1 MSTADTV
8 LTGPFDSLRDYIA
21 ALEAR
26 GRLLR
31 LKEMDQDRFEAT
43 AFVYRMIENLGYYE
57 SPAILI
63 EKVKING
70 QWMDGPVIANLYGG
84 LDTEAMAYG
93 VEEITNNQEQM
104 FRAVQQKVL
113 SMAGDNG
120 EWDRIKPVVVDREN
134 APCKEC
140 VVAEPDI
147 DIFKYPWLKNNPG
160 DAGQYINS
168 GGVVLEDSKLGR
180 NVGTYR
186 CQVKSA
192 KKVGVNPEPGQNGWK
207 FLMGMKEQGRK
218 VANAAIV
225 LGTDPIVFSMSS
237 TKVAGLGE
245 DELEYAGGFKGRP
258 VELVKCET
266 SDIRVPANA
275 EMVIEG
281 EIPLDDDEAEG
292 PYAEMY
298 GYMGTAKPQ
307 NFYMNIKAITHRRD
321 PWFVNVF
328 TGVTKD
334 RHVAPMEVT
343 DFLRF
348 RKLIPNLVAIHSP
361 LWAVGVTVLSID
373 KKFPGEGIA
382 AGEHVAAGRLV
393 TKTVIVVDKDVDVL
407 NFRSVLHAVGSRW
420 QPHPASLTI
429 PQITGMPSS
438 IDPSTPVS
446 GITSKIV
453 IDATRQWAAEGG
465 PESWAAVSR
474 TVLEEHCPEAFAL
487 VDRKWTEY
495 FRS

>member
-1 MSTADTV
+1 MSAANSYS
-8 LTGPFDSLRDYIA
+8 TGPYDSLRDYIA
-21 ALEAR
+21 ALDAR

-31 LKEMDQDRFEAT
+31 LKKMDQDRYT

-63 EKVKING
+63 EKIKIGG

-104 FRAVQQKVL
+104 FRAVQEKIR
-113 SMAGDNG
+113 SMAQDNG
-120 EWDRIKPVVVDREN
+120 DWKRIKPVLIDGQG
-134 APCKEC
+134 APCKE
-140 VVAEPDI
+140 VIVPEPDV
-147 DIFKYPWLKNNPG
+147 DIFSYPWLKNNPG

-168 GGVVLEDSKLGR
+168 GNVVLEDPELGR

-186 CQVKSA
+186 CQVKDA
-192 KKVGVNPEPGQNGWK
+192 KKIGVNPEPGQNGWK
-207 FLMGMKEQGRK
+207 FLMGMKEQGKK

-245 DELEYAGGFKGRP
+245 DELEFAGGFKGKP
-258 VELVKCET
+258 VALVKCES

-281 EIPLDDDEAEG
+281 EIPLDQEEAEG

-298 GYMGTAKPQ
+298 GYMGTAKPR
-307 NFYMNIKAITHRRD
+307 NFYMNIKTITHRKD

-343 DFLRF
+343 DYLRF
-348 RKLIPNLVAIHSP
+348 KKLIPNLVAIHSP

-393 TKTVIVVDKDVDVL
+393 TKTVITVDKDVDVL
-407 NFRSVLHAVGSRW
+407 NFRDVLHAVGSRW

-429 PQITGMPSS
+429 PQMTGMPSS

-446 GITSKIV
+446 GITSKII
-453 IDATRQWAAEGG
+453 IDATKQFPAEGG
-465 PESWAAVSR
+465 PAAWAPVSR
-474 TVLEEHCPEAFAL
+474 TVLEEQCPEAFDL
-487 VDRKWTEY
+487 VDGKWAEY

>member
-1 MSTADTV
+1 MSAANSYP
-8 LTGPFDSLRDYIA
+8 TGPYDSLRDYIA
-21 ALEAR
+21 ALDAR

-31 LKEMDQDRFEAT
+31 LKKMDQDRYEAT

-63 EKVKING
+63 EKIKIGG

-93 VEEITNNQEQM
+93 VEEITNNQEHM
-104 FRAVQQKVL
+104 FRAAQEKIR
-113 SMAGDNG
+113 SMAQDNG
-120 EWDRIKPVVVDREN
+120 EWKRIKPVLVDGQG
-134 APCKEC
+134 APCKE
-140 VVAEPDI
+140 VIVPEPDV
-147 DIFKYPWLKNNPG
+147 DIFSYPWLKNNPG

-168 GGVVLEDSKLGR
+168 GNVVLEDPELGR

-186 CQVKSA
+186 CQVKDA
-192 KKVGVNPEPGQNGWK
+192 KKIGVNPEPGQNGWK
-207 FLMGMKEQGRK
+207 FLMGMKEQGKK

-245 DELEYAGGFKGRP
+245 DELEFAGGFKGKP
-258 VELVKCET
+258 VELVKCES

-281 EIPLDDDEAEG
+281 EIPLDHEEAEG

-298 GYMGTAKPQ
+298 GYMGTAKPR
-307 NFYMNIKAITHRRD
+307 NFYMNIKTITHRKD

-343 DFLRF
+343 DYLRF
-348 RKLIPNLVAIHSP
+348 KKLIPNLVAIHSP

-393 TKTVIVVDKDVDVL
+393 TKTVITVDKDVDVL
-407 NFRSVLHAVGSRW
+407 NFRDVLHAVGSRW

-446 GITSKIV
+446 GITSKII
-453 IDATRQWAAEGG
+453 IDATKQFPAEGG
-465 PESWAAVSR
+465 PAAWAPVSR
-474 TVLEEHCPEAFAL
+474 TVLEEQCPEAFDL
-487 VDRKWTEY
+487 VDGKWAEY

>member
-1 MSTADTV
+1 MSAANSY
-8 LTGPFDSLRDYIA
+8 LTGPYESLRDYIA
-21 ALEAR
+21 ALDAR

-31 LKEMDQDRFEAT
+31 LKKMDQDRYEAT

-63 EKVKING
+63 EKIKING
-70 QWMDGPVIANLYGG
+70 RWMDGPIIANLYGG

-93 VEEITNNQEQM
+93 VEDITNNQEQM
-104 FRAVQQKVL
+104 FRAVQEKIL
-113 SMAGDNG
+113 SLARDNG
-120 EWDRIKPVVVDREN
+120 EWTRIKPVLVDKGE
-134 APCKEC
+134 APCKEII
-140 VVAEPDI
+140 VSEADV
-147 DIFKYPWLKNNPG
+147 DIFRYPWLKNNPG

-168 GGVVLEDSKLGR
+168 GGVVLEDPQLGR

-186 CQVKSA
+186 CQVKAA
-192 KKVGVNPEPGQNGWK
+192 KKIGVNPEPGQNGWK
-207 FLMGMKEQGRK
+207 FLMGMREQGRK
-218 VANAAIV
+218 VAHAAIV

-245 DELEYAGGFKGRP
+245 DELEFAGGFKGKP

-275 EMVIEG
+275 EMIIEG

-307 NFYMNIKAITHRRD
+307 NFYMNIKAITHRKD

-334 RHVAPMEVT
+334 RHHAPMEVT

-348 RKLIPNLVAIHSP
+348 RKAIPNLVAIHSP

-420 QPHPASLTI
+420 QPQPASLTI
-429 PQITGMPSS
+429 PQMTGMPSS

-446 GITSKIV
+446 GITSKII
-453 IDATRQWAAEGG
+453 IDATKQLPSEGG
-465 PESWAAVSR
+465 PASWAPVSR
-474 TVLEEHCPEAFAL
+474 TVLEEHCPEAFDL
-487 VDRKWTEY
+487 VDGKWQEY

>member
-1 MSTADTV
+1 MSAANSYS
-8 LTGPFDSLRDYIA
+8 TGPYDSLRDYIA
-21 ALEAR
+21 ALDAR

-31 LKEMDQDRFEAT
+31 LKKMDQDRYEAT

-63 EKVKING
+63 EKIKIGG

-93 VEEITNNQEQM
+93 VEEITNNQEHM
-104 FRAVQQKVL
+104 FRAVQEKIR
-113 SMAGDNG
+113 SMAQDNG
-120 EWDRIKPVVVDREN
+120 DWKRIKPVLIDGQG
-134 APCKEC
+134 APCKE
-140 VVAEPDI
+140 VIVPEPDV
-147 DIFKYPWLKNNPG
+147 DIFSYPWLKNNPG

-168 GGVVLEDSKLGR
+168 GNVVLEDPELGR

-186 CQVKSA
+186 CQVKDA
-192 KKVGVNPEPGQNGWK
+192 KKIGVNPEPGQNGWK
-207 FLMGMKEQGRK
+207 FLMGMKEQGKK

-245 DELEYAGGFKGRP
+245 DELEFAGGFKGKP
-258 VELVKCET
+258 VALVKCES

-281 EIPLDDDEAEG
+281 EIPLDHEEAEG

-298 GYMGTAKPQ
+298 GYMGTAKPG
-307 NFYMNIKAITHRRD
+307 NFYMNIKTITHRKD

-343 DFLRF
+343 DYLRF
-348 RKLIPNLVAIHSP
+348 KKLIPNLVAIHSP

-393 TKTVIVVDKDVDVL
+393 TKTVITVDKDVDVL
-407 NFRSVLHAVGSRW
+407 NFRDVLHAVGSRW

-429 PQITGMPSS
+429 PQMTGMPSS
-438 IDPSTPVS
+438 MDPSTPVS
-446 GITSKIV
+446 GITSKII
-453 IDATRQWAAEGG
+453 IDATKQFPAEGG
-465 PESWAAVSR
+465 PAAWAPVSR
-474 TVLEEHCPEAFAL
+474 TVLEEQCPEAFDL
-487 VDRKWTEY
+487 VDGKWAEY

>member
-1 MSTADTV
+1 MSTPIAA

-21 ALEAR
+21 ALDSR

-31 LKEMDQDRFEAT
+31 IKEMDQDRYEAT

-63 EKVKING
+63 ERIRIGG
-70 QWMDGPVIANLYGG
+70 QWMDGPIIANLYGG

-104 FRAVQQKVL
+104 FRAVQEKIL
-113 SMAGDNG
+113 SMAQDNA
-120 EWDRIKPVVVDREN
+120 EWKRIKPVLVDN
-134 APCKEC
+134 DDAPCKQ
-140 VVAEPDI
+140 VVVHEADV
-147 DIFKYPWLKNNPG
+147 DIFRYPWLKNNPG

-168 GGVVLEDSKLGR
+168 GGVVLEDPVLGR

-186 CQVKSA
+186 CQVKA
-192 KKVGVNPEPGQNGWK
+192 AQKIGVNPEPGQNGWK
-207 FLMGMKEQGRK
+207 FLMGMRERGKK
-218 VANAAIV
+218 FANAAIV

-245 DELEYAGGFKGRP
+245 DELEFAGGFKGRP

-281 EIPLDDDEAEG
+281 EIPLDDEEAEG

-307 NFYMNIKAITHRRD
+307 NFYMNIKAITHRKD

-348 RKLIPNLVAIHSP
+348 RKVIPNLVAIHSP
-361 LWAVGVTVLSID
+361 LWAVGVTVISID
-373 KKFPGEGIA
+373 KRFPGEGIA

-407 NFRSVLHAVGSRW
+407 NFRNVLHAVGSRW

-429 PQITGMPSS
+429 KQMTGMPSS
-438 IDPSTPVS
+438 IDPSTAVS
-446 GITSKIV
+446 GITSKII
-453 IDATRQWAAEGG
+453 IDATKQLPAEGG
-465 PESWAAVSR
+465 PAAWAPVSR
-474 TVLEEHCPEAFAL
+474 TVLEEHCPEAFDL
-487 VDRKWTEY
+487 VDSKWTQY
-495 FRS
+495 FPS